1 MTSATFPFVNMDM
14 TKFMTDLNPAKIV
27 DQFTKAASTFQ
38 VPQIDADCVIAF
50 QRKNIEAAAKRLADK
65 KKGRGNTKTLSYIKG
80 ALGGAGEV
88 DLGRAYYDA
97 IVKHAREPDASEAMD
112 AEDAQPAPVANV
124 ATLEEEAACQLSLAT
139 KQQTHTAKLLLGRRG
154 NGKKIRG
161 KNGSGVFSKR
171 ARRRD
176 PSRPPK
182 EMVSF

>member
-1 MTSATFPFVNMDM
+1 M
-14 TKFMTDLNPAKIV
+14 AKSIRSKV
-27 DQFTKAASTFQ
+27 KKKHRSYMRQTIGEKVRT
-38 VPQIDADCVIAF
+38 
-50 QRKNIEAAAKRLADK
+50 KNIEAAAKRLADK

-97 IVKHAREPDASEAMD
+97 IVKHAREPDSTESMD
-112 AEDAQPAPVANV
+112 AEDAQPAPVASV

>member
-1 MTSATFPFVNMDM
+1 M
-14 TKFMTDLNPAKIV
+14 AKSIRSKV
-27 DQFTKAASTFQ
+27 KKKHRSYMRQTIGEKVRT
-38 VPQIDADCVIAF
+38 
-50 QRKNIEAAAKRLADK
+50 KNIEAAAKRLADK
-65 KKGRGNTKTLSYIKG
+65 KKGRGNTKTLTYIKG

-97 IVKHAREPDASEAMD
+97 IVKHAREPDSTEAMD
-112 AEDAQPAPVANV
+112 ADDSAAPAPAVEV
-124 ATLEEEAACQLSLAT
+124 ATLEEQAACQLSLAT

>member
-1 MTSATFPFVNMDM
+1 M
-14 TKFMTDLNPAKIV
+14 
-27 DQFTKAASTFQ
+27 
-38 VPQIDADCVIAF
+38 
-50 QRKNIEAAAKRLADK
+50 
-65 KKGRGNTKTLSYIKG
+65 
-80 ALGGAGEV
+80 

-112 AEDAQPAPVANV
+112 ADEAAPAAPVTEV

>member
-1 MTSATFPFVNMDM
+1 M
-14 TKFMTDLNPAKIV
+14 AKSIRSKV
-27 DQFTKAASTFQ
+27 KKKYSSYMRQTIGEKVRT
-38 VPQIDADCVIAF
+38 
-50 QRKNIEAAAKRLADK
+50 KNIEAAAKRLADK

-88 DLGRAYYDA
+88 DLGQAYYSA

-112 AEDAQPAPVANV
+112 ADDEKPVAPVQNV

-176 PSRPPK
+176 PNRPPK

>member
-1 MTSATFPFVNMDM
+1 MGS
-14 TKFMTDLNPAKIV
+14 
-27 DQFTKAASTFQ
+27 
-38 VPQIDADCVIAF
+38 
-50 QRKNIEAAAKRLADK
+50 
-65 KKGRGNTKTLSYIKG
+65 
-80 ALGGAGEV
+80 
-88 DLGRAYYDA
+88 AYYNA

-112 AEDAQPAPVANV
+112 AEDVEAPAPAVEV
-124 ATLEEEAACQLSLAT
+124 ATLEEQAACQLALAT

>member
-1 MTSATFPFVNMDM
+1 M
-14 TKFMTDLNPAKIV
+14 AKSIRSKV
-27 DQFTKAASTFQ
+27 KKKHRSYMRQTIGEKVRT
-38 VPQIDADCVIAF
+38 
-50 QRKNIEAAAKRLADK
+50 KNIEAAAKRLADK

-88 DLGRAYYDA
+88 DLGSAYYNA
-97 IVKHAREPDASEAMD
+97 IVKHAREPDSTEAMD
-112 AEDAQPAPVANV
+112 ADDQPTPAPVTEV
-124 ATLEEEAACQLSLAT
+124 ATLEEQAACQLSLAT

-176 PSRPPK
+176 PNRPPK

>member
-1 MTSATFPFVNMDM
+1 
-14 TKFMTDLNPAKIV
+14 
-27 DQFTKAASTFQ
+27 
-38 VPQIDADCVIAF
+38 
-50 QRKNIEAAAKRLADK
+50 
-65 KKGRGNTKTLSYIKG
+65 
-80 ALGGAGEV
+80 
-88 DLGRAYYDA
+88 
-97 IVKHAREPDASEAMD
+97 
-112 AEDAQPAPVANV
+112 
-124 ATLEEEAACQLSLAT
+124 LAT

>member
-1 MTSATFPFVNMDM
+1 M
-14 TKFMTDLNPAKIV
+14 AKSIRSKV
-27 DQFTKAASTFQ
+27 KKKHRSYMRQTIGEKVRT
-38 VPQIDADCVIAF
+38 
-50 QRKNIEAAAKRLADK
+50 KNIEAAAKRLADK

-112 AEDAQPAPVANV
+112 ADEQPAPAPVTEV
-124 ATLEEEAACQLSLAT
+124 ATLEEQAACQLSLAT